1 MKKLLILSVLSL
13 TFSCTK
19 DDVSEKEPVINDYL
33 IKYEVESQL
42 AEGGTREFPMFITY
56 SNEKLKDSAIIVRNS
71 RVWSHEMK
79 IKTEVGTSIKL
90 NGLTHGGN
98 TNPIYA
104 PTAVHVFVNTE
115 LKAEKTVDR
124 LSEVSVTLSN

>member
-71 RVWSHEMK
+71 RVWSHEMSVEA
-79 IKTEVGTSIKL
+79 EVGSSIKL
-90 NGLTHGGN
+90 WGLTHGGN
-98 TNPIYA
+98 TNPVYA
-104 PTAVHVFVNTE
+104 PTAVRVFVNTE

-124 LSEVSVTLSN
+124 KSEVSVTLSN